1 MTHRS
6 ICSVLVRSLALC
18 RSLLLA
24 LARSCSLSLALARSG
39 SLSFSLSLSPGDA
52 IMGEHAKLSGGVFV
66 SA

>member
-6 ICSVLVRSLALC
+6 ICSVLARSLALC
-18 RSLLLA
+18 RSLSVTRSRSLL
-24 LARSCSLSLALARSG
+24 LSLARSG
-39 SLSFSLSLSPGDA
+39 SLSLSLSLSPGDA

>member
-6 ICSVLVRSLALC
+6 ICSVPARSLALC
-18 RSLLLA
+18 
-24 LARSCSLSLALARSG
+24 LS
-39 SLSFSLSLSPGDA
+39 SLSPGDA